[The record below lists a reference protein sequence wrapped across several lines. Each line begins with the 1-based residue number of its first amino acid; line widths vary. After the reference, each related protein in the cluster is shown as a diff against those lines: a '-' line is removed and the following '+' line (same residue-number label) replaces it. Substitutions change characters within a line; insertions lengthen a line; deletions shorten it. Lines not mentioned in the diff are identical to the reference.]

1 MSVIDKLLHPPSA
14 STTVNRLVLGSLFPL
29 KRQVTK
35 GSGTPTTAHA
45 QCTVLPETATLS
57 SSGVVVNSGIAARNL
72 ICKPQRCRPQFSQL
86 IRPATIHFSRCISRY
101 SCHDTIHDTIRY
113 ITTKRL
119 MSCSWAQKSVQL
131 TSLVGSTHA
140 FVVSAIL
147 NITLNNAQ
155 HGFFLSVCSAKI
167 AEHKD

>member
-113 ITTKRL
+113 ITTKQEGYCL
-119 MSCSWAQKSVQL
+119 VSCSWAQKSVQL
-131 TSLVGSTHA
+131 TSLV
-140 FVVSAIL
+140 L
-147 NITLNNAQ
+147 NIMLNTAQ
-155 HGFFLSVCSAKI
+155 HGFFSSVCSENCSAGLK
-167 AEHKD
+167 AEGG